1 MGLSVNLSNEL
12 VERARVVAK
21 AQHRSVA
28 KQIEYWA
35 ELGQA
40 CLDNPDLPVDFV
52 EGLLIAMK
60 QKGELFEF
68 KFEELENNENP
79 IYSAFQENSEKTAF
93 ETENRT

>member
-35 ELGQA
+35 EIGQVA
-40 CLDNPDLPVDFV
+40 KENPDLPVDFI
-52 EGLLIAMK
+52 EDLLIALEEK
-60 QKGELFEF
+60 PQTEYFEY
-68 KFEELENNENP
+68 KFETPANDKNNLHK
-79 IYSAFQENSEKTAF
+79 QL
-93 ETENRT
+93 

>member
-35 ELGQA
+35 ELGQT
-40 CLDNPDLPVDFV
+40 CLDNPDLPVEFV
-52 EGLLIAMK
+52 QGLLEAIAE
-60 QKGELFEF
+60 QGPSERFEY
-68 KFEELENNENP
+68 KFEEFENNENP
-79 IYSAFQENSEKTAF
+79 IYK
-93 ETENRT
+93 